1 MALNLMRVAK
11 TLFRLLM
18 VGALQIA
25 PVWGKVLV
33 RWTQPVVP
41 PAAALGVNELVL
53 AWNAGF
59 DQLLQTARRQGYKV
73 YVETAVENVAAVI
86 NASRKNLIAG
96 IILNFDDSERSHR
109 QGLLQALRSK
119 YPGMAFLIL
128 GTNGKQ
134 PQMKGQMVFERNGIL
149 MVSSPTSQPWVDS
162 NFALAQFERMR
173 SASQIPLYSFQWD
186 LSDQLQRAHG
196 PSMDDYCLAIAEAS
210 ALHADLILNL
220 HESVER
226 ALAQNDSKAWTAW
239 RQVRTFLD
247 FSTKGPQFQL
257 EPLADVGIVT
267 DADKNSLEAVNLL
280 VRHNIPL
287 RVMGPSELNEGT
299 FRGLHMVIV
308 FSAPGIQEAKALA
321 SFANNGRIVVLV
333 DVPGSYPWH
342 SLQHAA
348 ISEHAATYIAGKG
361 RIIELSEPVTDP
373 EVFAQDIRGLLGNEN
388 LTVSLWN
395 SLTTLVVAY
404 RSPGS
409 DQMIMEFVD
418 YAEEPVQVQIRVKG
432 NFAAVQYESPEQG
445 CCASLAV
452 VKKGEFT
459 EFVIPSL
466 QTAGRTYLKP
476 AADRHAPAR

>member
-1 MALNLMRVAK
+1 
-11 TLFRLLM
+11 
-18 VGALQIA
+18 
-25 PVWGKVLV
+25 
-33 RWTQPVVP
+33 
-41 PAAALGVNELVL
+41 
-53 AWNAGF
+53 
-59 DQLLQTARRQGYKV
+59 
-73 YVETAVENVAAVI
+73 
-86 NASRKNLIAG
+86 
-96 IILNFDDSERSHR
+96 
-109 QGLLQALRSK
+109 
-119 YPGMAFLIL
+119 
-128 GTNGKQ
+128 
-134 PQMKGQMVFERNGIL
+134 MKGQMVFERNGIL

-226 ALAQNDSKAWTAW
+226 ALAQNDSKAWAAW

-247 FSTKGPQFQL
+247 FSTKGPELQL

-404 RSPGS
+404 RSSGS

-445 CCASLAV
+445 CCAPLEV
-452 VKKGEFT
+452 VKNGEFT

-466 QTAGRTYLKP
+466 QTAGRTYLKA
-476 AADRHAPAR
+476 AADGHAPTH